1 MEENKINQRG
11 RDDKEVEID
20 LMELLPYL
28 FNWLWLIVV
37 VGLLT
42 AAIAFAYSAFALT
55 PKYQSTTKVYILN
68 KTGKDDN
75 ITYSDTQLATTLTKD
90 FKELIKSR
98 EVLDTVIEECNLP
111 ESYNTL
117 AGMVSVSNTT
127 DTRIVGISVKDADP
141 KRAQYIA
148 NAIREVAAVK
158 LQQIMNLEAVNL
170 VEEAN
175 LPTSPVEPN
184 KKRYTLI
191 GFLIGAVVVTAVL
204 ILRYYLDDSIRTSDD
219 VEKYLGMTTLATI
232 PLFESEEDEKKKGK
246 KGKKHKSKH

>member
-1 MEENKINQRG
+1 M
-11 RDDKEVEID
+11 
-20 LMELLPYL
+20 
-28 FNWLWLIVV
+28 
-37 VGLLT
+37 
-42 AAIAFAYSAFALT
+42 
-55 PKYQSTTKVYILN
+55 
-68 KTGKDDN
+68 
-75 ITYSDTQLATTLTKD
+75 
-90 FKELIKSR
+90 
-98 EVLDTVIEECNLP
+98 LDTVIEECNLP

-191 GFLIGAVVVTAVL
+191 GFLIGAVAVTAVL